1 MAVNIGSKGLKT
13 CKKGS
18 GNVSAI
24 YKGSTKIWPT
34 KITYTD
40 DYIAFRFYRYG
51 NGGMT
56 PPYEDGSIMAHNWT
70 ASGSWYQNMV
80 VFQFTDEFF
89 DKNPTT
95 IYGNNGYYQDD
106 GSGGR
111 VKAGTIYRFSNP
123 NNYDMVQI
131 YNNYTYSSIMNYC
144 TAIVN
149 IPAATQY
156 YNVSVSNFT
165 RGGVYVMKLPDYS
178 SNDGYASSGLAHW
191 NQTKFPCQY
200 NRSGGST
207 KYNLVAHRN
216 WLASTPSESWFM
228 PQSLNVVFLQSAL
241 PIIREVDPSRIR
253 METFRVS
260 TTEKQTSF
268 NISRRTF
275 DELLNQTEWINSI
288 FIEGEQLRTL
298 DSVITYE
305 SDTEM
310 IGCISLM
317 DWVAGI
323 NNPEFLLGKYHATGT
338 GVIECRSAINPDVW
352 QFPDVGEDVELP
364 VFIVITPLNSSM
376 GQAILNARMH
386 DGIKDYFA

>member
-1 MAVNIGSKGLKT
+1 
-13 CKKGS
+13 
-18 GNVSAI
+18 
-24 YKGSTKIWPT
+24 
-34 KITYTD
+34 
-40 DYIAFRFYRYG
+40 
-51 NGGMT
+51 
-56 PPYEDGSIMAHNWT
+56 
-70 ASGSWYQNMV
+70 
-80 VFQFTDEFF
+80 
-89 DKNPTT
+89 
-95 IYGNNGYYQDD
+95 
-106 GSGGR
+106 
-111 VKAGTIYRFSNP
+111 
-123 NNYDMVQI
+123 
-131 YNNYTYSSIMNYC
+131 
-144 TAIVN
+144 
-149 IPAATQY
+149 
-156 YNVSVSNFT
+156 
-165 RGGVYVMKLPDYS
+165 
-178 SNDGYASSGLAHW
+178 
-191 NQTKFPCQY
+191 
-200 NRSGGST
+200 
-207 KYNLVAHRN
+207 
-216 WLASTPSESWFM
+216 M